1 MFAFFKKLFGKA
13 DVNKD
18 GAVDRKDAEVV
29 VSAVKAGAAAGAAK
43 AKQEVKKAGATGAKK
58 RNFPKKPRQAK
69 AKPTA

>member
-29 VSAVKAGAAAGAAK
+29 VEAVKAGAAK
-43 AKQEVKKAGATGAKK
+43 AKQEVKKASTAGAKK

-69 AKPTA
+69 PTA

>member
-43 AKQEVKKAGATGAKK
+43 AKQEVKKAGAKK
-58 RNFPKKPRQAK
+58 RNFPKKPRQT
-69 AKPTA
+69 KPTA

>member
-18 GAVDRKDAEVV
+18 GKVDVQDAKAVAETVKTETKA
-29 VSAVKAGAAAGAAK
+29 AVAK
-43 AKQEVKKAGATGAKK
+43 AKDAVKKPGVKAKTARTK
-58 RNFPKKPRQAK
+58 K

>member
-18 GAVDRKDAEVV
+18 GKVDVQDAKVVAKEVKTE
-29 VSAVKAGAAAGAAK
+29 VKAA
-43 AKQEVKKAGATGAKK
+43 VKKASTKAKTARTK
-58 RNFPKKPRQAK
+58 K